1 MFKDRFS
8 QLLAFLDISNTDF
21 SAYAQ
26 VDRSY
31 ISHLKNGH
39 RTPQQD
45 SDSVKRLAS
54 SVYEI
59 ALEN

>member
-21 SAYAQ
+21 AAYAQ

-54 SVYEI
+54 SV
-59 ALEN
+59 